1 MCVGGVVGGNSA
13 VQDEQMRQM
22 RADEARRAQ
31 EEMRRQA
38 AVAHINRLYGLGG
51 GAEAARNLNERNAAY
66 SQVRQ
71 NNLNLMMDDIGRNR
85 DDAQR
90 AVRFGLAR
98 SGLAGGS
105 VDIDAN
111 RQITD
116 ANQRSIIQANQLADA
131 QVAKM
136 RSDDENTR
144 ADLISRIN
152 AGMDA
157 DSAAA
162 AAALR
167 MALNRQQALSE
178 PSSKLLNNLFAG
190 IGNAWNQYQFANG
203 AANPYGNMQKS
214 VGGLGGYGGRIS

>member
-1 MCVGGVVGGNSA
+1 VRSPATSA
-13 VQDEQMRQM
+13 SAAPCAPACSPGTRCP
-22 RADEARRAQ
+22 RAPTT
-31 EEMRRQA
+31 
-38 AVAHINRLYGLGG
+38 Y
-51 GAEAARNLNERNAAY
+51 Y
-66 SQVRQ
+66 
-71 NNLNLMMDDIGRNR
+71 
-85 DDAQR
+85 
-90 AVRFGLAR
+90 
-98 SGLAGGS
+98 
-105 VDIDAN
+105 
-111 RQITD
+111 TD

-136 RSDDENTR
+136 KSDDENTR

-162 AAALR
+162 AAAQR
-167 MALNRQQALSE
+167 MAINRQQALSE